1 VKNESFSDMKAEIMA
16 SKPKMIFLIFVLI
29 VGVLGLVSN
38 GLKIPGLQGK
48 AISTTYDQMMEDVYL
63 SGLTSAQMADRKSS
77 YVGKRVSWVGTVTD
91 VKPGSWGNTVYVSD
105 GEEQTLTDYYLEGIP
120 KEESLRL
127 SVGDFVQFSG
137 KIDRIQDGILTGY
150 VYLTAVN
157 LK

>member
-1 VKNESFSDMKAEIMA
+1 VKNESFSDMRAEIMA

-38 GLKIPGLQGK
+38 GLKIPGLQDK
-48 AISTTYDQMMEDVYL
+48 AISTTYDQMMKEVYL
-63 SGLTSAQMADRKSS
+63 SGLTSAQMADRKSN

-91 VKPGSWGNTVYVSD
+91 VKPGSWGNTVAVSD
-105 GEEQTLTDYYLEGIP
+105 GEEQTLTDYFLEGIK

-127 SVGDFVQFSG
+127 SAGDVVRFSG

-150 VYLTAVN
+150 VYLAGVD